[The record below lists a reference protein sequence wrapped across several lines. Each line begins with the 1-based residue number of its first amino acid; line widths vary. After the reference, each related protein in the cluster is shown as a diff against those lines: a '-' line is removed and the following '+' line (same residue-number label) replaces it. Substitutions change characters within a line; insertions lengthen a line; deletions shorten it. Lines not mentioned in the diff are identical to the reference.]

1 MFTIS
6 SVTSDLYIG
15 NIDSLDPNILRK
27 HNISAIISVLSPETP
42 TVYPHGINVIRI
54 SIDDSEHENINP
66 WLEPTYQFIHSHQKS
81 KKKVLVH
88 CHAGI
93 SRSATVVLYY
103 LMKTFKVP
111 LSTAFGYL
119 RSRRS
124 IINPNPGFIRTLSKY
139 SHHWYGT
146 I

>member
-6 SVTSDLYIG
+6 SVISDLYIG

-27 HNISAIISVLSPETP
+27 HNISAIISILSPETP

-54 SIDDSEHENINP
+54 SIDDSEHENIDS
-66 WLEPTYQFIHSHQKS
+66 WLELTYQFIHSHLKS

-88 CHAGI
+88 CYAGI

-119 RSRRS
+119 RSRRY

-139 SHHWYGT
+139 SWHWYGT